1 MLEEELG
8 RVVKARCF
16 VLMSYR
22 VLSTPGPHFYMSPVA
37 DMDLDADVDVVYN
50 ISTSVLVPPGSVAI
64 ILFWDAGR
72 SAAG

>member
-8 RVVKARCF
+8 RDVKARCC

-22 VLSTPGPHFYMSPVA
+22 LLSTPGPHFYMSPVA
-37 DMDLDADVDVVYN
+37 DMNFDADVDVVYN

-72 SAAG
+72 LAAG